1 MPHTAPTDSSASA
14 EATADALLNLSR
26 NASSLNST
34 QIQQIVSLLESL
46 LSGPTVSLA
55 LGNMAINIV
64 SNLIDAPP
72 KMLAS
77 SSNR

>member
-1 MPHTAPTDSSASA
+1 MPHTASTVSSTSA
-14 EATADALLNLSR
+14 EATAEGLLNLSR

-34 QIQQIVSLLESL
+34 QIKQVVSLLESL

-55 LGNMAINIV
+55 LGNLSINIV

-72 KMLAS
+72 NILAS

>member
-1 MPHTAPTDSSASA
+1 MPHTASTVSSTSEEVIA
-14 EATADALLNLSR
+14 EGLLNLSR

-34 QIQQIVSLLESL
+34 QIKQIVSLLESL

-55 LGNMAINIV
+55 LGNLSINIV

-72 KMLAS
+72 NMLAS
-77 SSNR
+77 ISNR